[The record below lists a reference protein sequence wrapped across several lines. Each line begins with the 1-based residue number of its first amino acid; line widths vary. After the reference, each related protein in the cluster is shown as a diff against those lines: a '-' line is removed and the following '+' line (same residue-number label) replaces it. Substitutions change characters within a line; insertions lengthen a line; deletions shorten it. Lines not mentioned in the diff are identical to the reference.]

1 MLDMKTPDPDS
12 QSFKVEDVLAKAEEI
27 RNTRDRQSSV
37 TNSDLGEAFK
47 LFTVVDEESKLL
59 TKERDLFKPV
69 KIFWNWTGFR
79 EKKLLDLVQILFVPV
94 AIAAAG
100 IWFQDNIKGREE
112 SSAKIK
118 TVEELKV
125 ADSKAKQETLTKYL
139 DQMSDLLE
147 KGLLKSKQDSPIF
160 IIAQSKTVIALQS
173 LDTERQRLLI
183 QFFKSANL
191 NTLDGGKGLL
201 FKARM
206 SKAQLQKIDLRG
218 IKLKGADLSGANLSR
233 ANLSDVD
240 LSEADLREVEL
251 YKANLSNAN
260 LSGADLRDARIFFT
274 NVFQALFEK
283 EKEKEIEKALVC
295 GITLPEKVNI
305 GGYRNCDVMADIL
318 FERHPKLYKTRE
330 EARDSIPEVLNVKAH
345 TS

>member
-1 MLDMKTPDPDS
+1 MLKKKTPDPDA
-12 QSFKVEDVLAKAEEI
+12 QSFTAEDIHAEARKICKA
-27 RNTRDRQSSV
+27 RNSQGSITSE
-37 TNSDLGEAFK
+37 DLDQAFK
-47 LFTVVDEESKLL
+47 ILTNKRGSFKRTKRFWKWAGFEGKKPWDVIQILVVPSVLLLIGFLFQDFTKKQEVTLSESKA
-59 TKERDLFKPV
+59 KQDLQ
-69 KIFWNWTGFR
+69 
-79 EKKLLDLVQILFVPV
+79 L
-94 AIAAAG
+94 
-100 IWFQDNIKGREE
+100 
-112 SSAKIK
+112 
-118 TVEELKV
+118 